1 MSLKSYFFVLG
12 FFVAFTLKSQ
22 LSGDAFVMATNN
34 NWRGKMELRR
44 ESRHYK
50 KMRKHERFISRKGG
64 AMAAQRFLMKR
75 HFRKAKK
82 KRERSFRIS

>member
-1 MSLKSYFFVLG
+1 
-12 FFVAFTLKSQ
+12 
-22 LSGDAFVMATNN
+22 
-34 NWRGKMELRR
+34 MELRR